1 MEQYQ
6 LTRRQAREAGIIYFY
21 QYLVERD
28 YALHNKSFFNLA
40 RFIDENMNSL
50 NIYLQEKFKT
60 KKQIKLVNDELF
72 ILLVSKMN
80 DIDKISNDLSSHLD
94 KSWTFE
100 RLSLVDQAIL
110 ITSYIQVKDGSVDK
124 NIVINEAVELAK
136 EYSDDE
142 SYKYINGVLDS
153 L

>member
-6 LTRRQAREAGIIYFY
+6 LTRRQAREAGLIYFY

-28 YALHNKSFFNLA
+28 FSTNDKSFFNLA
-40 RFIDENMNSL
+40 RFIDKNMNSL
-50 NIYLQEKFKT
+50 NSYLQEKFKT
-60 KKQIKLVNDELF
+60 EKEIKLIDDELF
-72 ILLVSKMN
+72 VLLITKMN
-80 DIDKISNDLSSHLD
+80 DIDKIIEDLSTHLD
-94 KSWTFE
+94 DSWSFD
-100 RLSLVDQAIL
+100 RLNMVDQAIL

-136 EYSDDE
+136 EYSDDD
-142 SYKYINGVLDS
+142 SYKYINGVLDK